1 MNLHKKNIVNKPK
14 KRRKIRKE
22 NTSKDSPYIP
32 VDCVKRKNL
41 TFYLKMLRQERIER
55 MRV

>member
-32 VDCVKRKNL
+32 VDCVKRKKPYIL
-41 TFYLKMLRQERIER
+41 LEDVETGED
-55 MRV
+55 